1 MRPRIGITSWRR
13 NDSDGLERWVAIR
26 DTYTGAVLAAGG
38 LPVVLPIVDDDPET
52 IGAYLAAVDGLLFSG
67 GEDIAPAYY
76 GEARDERC
84 QEPDPERDLF
94 EIHLARAALAR
105 QVPTLGVCRGLQVI
119 NVAAGGTLYQDIACR
134 PGTRDYHSASLA
146 NRGQLI
152 HQVRLVQGSRLQT
165 MMGVTECRVTSTHH
179 QFVKDLAP
187 GFQAAAESTEDG
199 IVEGIEHPGHAFTA
213 AVQWHP
219 ERIYKERAEQLA
231 LFRAL
236 VNAAETARRKRS
248 RPRRI
253 SGLPGA

>member
-1 MRPRIGITSWRR
+1 MEMRPRIGITSWHR
-13 NDSDGLERWVAIR
+13 NDADRLERWVAIR
-26 DTYTGAVLAAGG
+26 DTYTGAVRAAGG
-38 LPVVLPIVDDDPET
+38 LPIILPIGDDDPEV
-52 IGAYLAAVDGLLFSG
+52 IAEYLAAVDGLLFTG

-94 EIHLARAALAR
+94 EIHLARAALAQ
-105 QVPTLGVCRGLQVI
+105 QVPTLGICRGLQVI

-152 HQVRLVQGSRLQT
+152 HRVRLVQESRLRAI
-165 MMGVTECRVTSTHH
+165 MGVAESQVTSTHH

-187 GFQAAAESTEDG
+187 GFRVSAESAEDG
-199 IVEGIEHPGHAFTA
+199 IVEGIERPDVPFLL

-219 ERIYKERAEQLA
+219 ERLYADHAAHLA
-231 LFRAL
+231 LFGSL
-236 VNAAETARRKRS
+236 VEAAKERPMRREM
-248 RPRRI
+248 
-253 SGLPGA
+253 

>member
-1 MRPRIGITSWRR
+1 MEMRPRIGITSWHR
-13 NDSDGLERWVAIR
+13 SDADKLERWEAIR
-26 DTYTGAVLAAGG
+26 DTYTGAVRAAGG
-38 LPVVLPIVDDDPET
+38 LPIILPIGDDDPEV
-52 IGAYLAAVDGLLFSG
+52 IAEYLAAVDGLLFTG

-94 EIHLARAALAR
+94 EIHLARAALAQ
-105 QVPTLGVCRGLQVI
+105 QVPTLGICRGLQVI

-152 HQVRLVQGSRLQT
+152 HRVRLVQESRLRAI
-165 MMGVTECRVTSTHH
+165 MGVAESQVTSTHH

-187 GFQAAAESTEDG
+187 GFRVSAESAEDG
-199 IVEGIEHPGHAFTA
+199 IVEGIERPDVPFLL

-219 ERIYKERAEQLA
+219 ERLYADHAVHLA
-231 LFRAL
+231 LFGSL
-236 VNAAETARRKRS
+236 VEAAKERPMRREM
-248 RPRRI
+248 
-253 SGLPGA
+253 